1 VINLGSRERHRRLAL
16 GVAMLAVGFG
26 IAAALILTDANPW
39 WRISLVL
46 PFWASALGFFQ
57 AQEST

>member
-1 VINLGSRERHRRLAL
+1 MVNLGSRECRKRFVL

-46 PFWASALGFFQ
+46 PFWIRP
-57 AQEST
+57 

>member
-1 VINLGSRERHRRLAL
+1 MINLGSRERHRRLAL
-16 GVAMLAVGFG
+16 GVAMLAVGLG
-26 IAAALILTDANPW
+26 IAAALILTGRNPW
-39 WRISLVL
+39 WRISLIL